1 MLKKLELS
9 KKDFFKLKVYSRQKK
24 IDFLSTPFDVESA
37 KFLNS
42 LKVKFFKTAS
52 PDLSDYYLHKY
63 LSSLNKKIIISTGMS
78 TISDIKKCLKFHKKK
93 NVILMHCVSSYP
105 APDKSLNLNS
115 LHLIKKLGFQIGFS
129 DHSIGDLA
137 STIAV
142 SLGAKVIEKHFT
154 LNNNMSGPDHFF
166 SLNPKNF
173 KKFVF
178 KLRNAEKILGKA
190 QKKCQ
195 PEEKKIKKISIK
207 SIVAK
212 KNLFK
217 GDKITFDNISL
228 KRPNI
233 GISGFD
239 IKKIIGKKLKRKKFK
254 DQFIK
259 FNDIV

>member
-1 MLKKLELS
+1 
-9 KKDFFKLKVYSRQKK
+9 
-24 IDFLSTPFDVESA
+24 
-37 KFLNS
+37 
-42 LKVKFFKTAS
+42 
-52 PDLSDYYLHKY
+52 
-63 LSSLNKKIIISTGMS
+63 
-78 TISDIKKCLKFHKKK
+78 
-93 NVILMHCVSSYP
+93 MHCVSSYP